1 MLFIALNAA
10 VSLHSSYRH
19 DIGPVNQNGNDL
31 SALAGIM
38 NDRVWRPIAAAR

>member
-1 MLFIALNAA
+1 MLFIAVNAA
-10 VSLHSSYRH
+10 VSLRYPYRH
-19 DIGPVNQNGNDL
+19 DTGLVNQKGNDL